1 MVYSYMS
8 TVYFQIGT
16 NNGNDQFRNL
26 VRQAKPDIVILVE
39 PNSSL
44 IEQIKQNYNGIPNTH
59 IPLRI

>member
-1 MVYSYMS
+1 MS